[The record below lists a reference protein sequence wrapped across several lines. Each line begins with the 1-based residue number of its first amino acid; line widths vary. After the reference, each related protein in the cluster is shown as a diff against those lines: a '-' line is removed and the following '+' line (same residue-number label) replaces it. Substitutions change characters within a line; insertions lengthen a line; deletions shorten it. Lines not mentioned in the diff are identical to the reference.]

1 MENKIDVK
9 IIVQNAANLLEESKI
24 ANLPKDTFTKYIY
37 EYPIPKQLSYNQKI
51 IQKKLKLIYWAVAS
65 IHIELGNMLIAIQS
79 YNKFKQLQDKNNE
92 EYTELS
98 YMLFLHHYFLT
109 IECIYRAW
117 ERVSRVLSFI
127 HTKESKR
134 NCYFHKTVQML
145 KDSKA
150 YPEALLNELES
161 HLSHWEMIKK
171 DRNKY
176 STSTAA

>member
-1 MENKIDVK
+1 
-9 IIVQNAANLLEESKI
+9 
-24 ANLPKDTFTKYIY
+24 
-37 EYPIPKQLSYNQKI
+37 
-51 IQKKLKLIYWAVAS
+51 
-65 IHIELGNMLIAIQS
+65 MLIAIQS
-79 YNKFKQLQDKNNE
+79 YNKFKQLQDENN
-92 EYTELS
+92 TELS

-145 KDSKA
+145 KDSKE

-176 STSTAA
+176 SHEYSSLTHGIDFNVRKSPIKDIQGQSFLIYEETRPMPDSKFNVAKEQYDYLKKLDSTLINFINHFNKPIE